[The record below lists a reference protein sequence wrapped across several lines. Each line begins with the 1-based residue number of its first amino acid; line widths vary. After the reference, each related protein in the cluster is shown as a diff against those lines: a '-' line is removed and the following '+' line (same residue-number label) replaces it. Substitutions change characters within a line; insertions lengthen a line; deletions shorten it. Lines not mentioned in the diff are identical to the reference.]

1 MWCFDACAGSWFLLL
16 VLIRWTGSSGTF
28 PPMLCVLLLWNFQLA
43 HNWRMS
49 LYNGFRGCKHECCLA
64 HIHPFTWLFSCY
76 NAVKGNWTW
85 LSSLQHMS
93 KIGGFRRVSIS
104 SLLHLVPSWSEVHCW
119 RKPISQ
125 LKPRQHIL
133 LHTLVQ
139 HSCCCSSSL
148 SWAHLHHGMHLE
160 TLISLWRTSSLSLPN
175 LLGAELGVCS
185 QGMIEVRLQTPNTL
199 CTTLYPFN
207 NTDIRRR
214 RWLTEWT
221 YLLQV
226 CSVLVQDV
234 YTMLTFK

>member
-148 SWAHLHHGMHLE
+148 SWAPPPPRHAPGDSDLPVE
-160 TLISLWRTSSLSLPN
+160 DFIIVTPQSSRCWAWC
-175 LLGAELGVCS
+175 LLAGNDWG
-185 QGMIEVRLQTPNTL
+185 QTPDTKY
-199 CTTLYPFN
+199 TVY
-207 NTDIRRR
+207 
-214 RWLTEWT
+214 
-221 YLLQV
+221 Y
-226 CSVLVQDV
+226 SVSI
-234 YTMLTFK
+234 